1 MILGIDTSTPRAT
14 LALWDRAAA
23 EVAWRAGFTTDR
35 AHNAAIFGPF
45 TEMLEDFRDVITGV
59 AVGLGPGSY
68 GGIRVGIAVANGLA
82 LVRGLPVVGLSSLE
96 AFDVAPDDYAVV
108 GDARRRSGYV
118 ARVTGRRLQG
128 DPELIEDERLAERI
142 DALAGEGLALF
153 SADASVAERFD
164 AVEPAFPAAVLVAE
178 QAAGLPAAAWEERAP
193 LEPRYLRAPH
203 ITTPRKGNL

>member
-1 MILGIDTSTPRAT
+1 MILGIDTSTPRAS
-14 LALWDRAAA
+14 LALWDPAAA
-23 EVAWRAGFTTDR
+23 GVAWRAEFTTDR

-45 TEMLEDFRDVITGV
+45 TEMLEEFRDAVTGV

-82 LVRGLPVVGLSSLE
+82 LVRDLPVVGLSSLE
-96 AFDVAPDDYAVV
+96 AFDVTPDDYAVV

-128 DPELIEDERLAERI
+128 EPELIDDDRLAGRV

-153 SADASVAERFD
+153 SADASVAGRFD
-164 AVEPAFPAAVLVAE
+164 AVEPAFPAAALVAE
-178 QAAGLPAAAWEERAP
+178 RAAGLAEEEWEARTP

-203 ITTPRKGNL
+203 ITTPRRRG